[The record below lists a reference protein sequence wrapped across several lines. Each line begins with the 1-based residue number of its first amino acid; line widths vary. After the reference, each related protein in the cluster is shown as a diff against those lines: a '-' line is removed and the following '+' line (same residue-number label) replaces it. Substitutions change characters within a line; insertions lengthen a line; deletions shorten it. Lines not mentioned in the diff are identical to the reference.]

1 MKQAKEFFL
10 RRIAAVLAILMVV
23 VMLPIGT
30 PATATET
37 VPQEEKTE
45 LAAVAPEKEVVQTQ
59 GITADGLEYEVYSDY
74 VEIFRYNGSATELV
88 IPSEI
93 DGLPVKSINYYGIW
107 GCENLVSISFPATIT
122 SFHGLH
128 FASCKNVQNIYVD
141 EENPYYCT
149 VDGVLYDKEMT
160 RLCAYPKG
168 RQGSFVIPDSVTYLG
183 SYAFD
188 ECTKLTGITIPGSV
202 VEAGWNVFYGCSSL
216 TKVTIPGSLEVVEEY
231 MFENCTGLSSVT
243 IGSGITCI
251 SNSAFAGCSNLTS
264 VNIPESVT
272 TIGSDS
278 GWEGAFERCTSLQ
291 SITLPSNLKRI
302 DCNTF
307 WNCSSLQS
315 ISIPASVTDLG
326 DKPFYGCSSMNSIQV
341 ASGNG
346 VYTSK
351 DGILY
356 DKDMTELIYCPDNK
370 QGSVTVPNGVA
381 EIKPAAFANCAAL
394 TGIKL
399 PDTVTSVGWSTFQN
413 CSNLTSIN
421 IPDGITAIEYD
432 MFNGC
437 KSLASINIPDSVTSI
452 ESSAFSDCVGLTSVS
467 LPDGLRSIST
477 SAFSNCTSLK
487 SIEIPDTVTYLGAFS
502 FYGCSSLASFEI
514 PESETGIS
522 KGTFNGCKSLKE
534 ITIHEGV
541 TWISYYSFTGCE
553 SLSDVYYGGSRSGWK
568 AMHIGVEAN
577 EDLLNAKIH
586 YAKVDVHDTL
596 DELTDEDYWVL
607 SHIAYWN
614 FDKHLG
620 KTMKESLTDMGKWD
634 KTFEDTDMK
643 YSELCGAIGHWK
655 VVDVDNY
662 SNTNGFYG
670 VTFANGDDAVV
681 AYRGSIPLT
690 SADAVFS
697 KDALFDWVLN
707 DLYPILANRLF
718 SQGQYKNA
726 IAMYEN
732 AAKGYGNIAVTGHS
746 LGGGLADLI
755 SAHYGCRGVS
765 MNAISILDTCYT
777 KLPKLFGSSFA
788 GVDKWNFVDHANQ
801 FDLLAGS
808 FEIGFSAIG
817 ATTLKPV
824 IIHATDSNDYDI
836 TKVVYYHGLGSYITR
851 NAQGEPALT
860 GRTGAFIPSST
871 ISNHMATTGT
881 SIDLGTSGNNFINKG
896 LSVATARTSYGGDG
910 HDTISSNV
918 WNDTIIGGKG
928 SDDLDGSWGDDTYA
942 YYKGD
947 GVDIIH
953 DIGGDD
959 RLILLGFDE
968 DDTFSVVEDP
978 GSDYICITNGGKDI
992 VRISKKNREYVLFTT
1007 NRFKIVLD
1015 HGNDSQTEVFDIT
1028 DAFDKYKSGQHLY
1041 IGCPVHVE
1049 VLDPDGNVV
1058 YTLTDGEVGT
1068 WYTEYGNF
1076 YVFEEENGEYGK
1088 VLDLVEG
1095 YTARIVGADE
1105 GTMDVTY
1112 QVPVDGE
1119 LTDPVSVSG
1128 VPVTE
1133 NLTATIEETEDGD
1146 VYLVIDEDSDGETDS
1161 ERKLYGEC
1169 PFTDVPE
1176 GSFYYEPVMWAVEEG
1191 ITNGATETTYNPN
1204 GTCLRAQVVTFL
1216 HRADGNPEPTSTRN
1230 PFTDVKSGD
1239 FFYKPVLWAV
1249 EKGITNGTSAT
1260 TFGSYANCNRAAVV
1274 TFLWRAAGSPE
1285 PESTANPFV
1294 DVKATDFFYKPV
1306 LWAVENGITNGVD
1319 ATHFGPTADCNRAQV
1334 VTFLYRAFN

>member
-1 MKQAKEFFL
+1 MLTTKRCISLILVAILFLGLIPSTASAGQNVLTGEGPSDGAWPYVSQSKVLSTEVTGTMLDLSEIPDMDSAPGKRLGIYGGHTYTLFDGTASSWADAKEYC
-10 RRIAAVLAILMVV
+10 
-23 VMLPIGT
+23 
-30 PATATET
+30 
-37 VPQEEKTE
+37 E
-45 LAAVAPEKEVVQTQ
+45 LL
-59 GITADGLEYEVYSDY
+59 GGHL
-74 VEIFRYNGSATELV
+74 
-88 IPSEI
+88 
-93 DGLPVKSINYYGIW
+93 
-107 GCENLVSISFPATIT
+107 ATIT
-122 SFHGLH
+122 S
-128 FASCKNVQNIYVD
+128 A
-141 EENPYYCT
+141 EENAFLYNYMQNCGYSNAYWGLTDQNVEGVWEWCTGEPVTYLNWASGEPNDDYDSAEDFGMFWDEKPGGVWNDGVFGDDGQAFLCEWDCILPEAMAIYNDHAYMLVQADVSSWEDAQTYCESMGGHLATITSAEENDFIYSYIVECGYRNAYFGLTEKNNEGEWEWVTGEPVEYLNWHSGEPNDENGHENYAMFYYKFSDGTWNDGDFGQGT
-149 VDGVLYDKEMT
+149 VDGEKNFICEWDT
-160 RLCAYPKG
+160 A
-168 RQGSFVIPDSVTYLG
+168 
-183 SYAFD
+183 
-188 ECTKLTGITIPGSV
+188 V
-202 VEAGWNVFYGCSSL
+202 VAHD
-216 TKVTIPGSLEVVEEY
+216 
-231 MFENCTGLSSVT
+231 T
-243 IGSGITCI
+243 IG
-251 SNSAFAGCSNLTS
+251 
-264 VNIPESVT
+264 
-272 TIGSDS
+272 
-278 GWEGAFERCTSLQ
+278 
-291 SITLPSNLKRI
+291 
-302 DCNTF
+302 
-307 WNCSSLQS
+307 
-315 ISIPASVTDLG
+315 
-326 DKPFYGCSSMNSIQV
+326 
-341 ASGNG
+341 
-346 VYTSK
+346 
-351 DGILY
+351 
-356 DKDMTELIYCPDNK
+356 
-370 QGSVTVPNGVA
+370 
-381 EIKPAAFANCAAL
+381 
-394 TGIKL
+394 
-399 PDTVTSVGWSTFQN
+399 
-413 CSNLTSIN
+413 
-421 IPDGITAIEYD
+421 
-432 MFNGC
+432 
-437 KSLASINIPDSVTSI
+437 
-452 ESSAFSDCVGLTSVS
+452 
-467 LPDGLRSIST
+467 
-477 SAFSNCTSLK
+477 
-487 SIEIPDTVTYLGAFS
+487 
-502 FYGCSSLASFEI
+502 
-514 PESETGIS
+514 
-522 KGTFNGCKSLKE
+522 
-534 ITIHEGV
+534 
-541 TWISYYSFTGCE
+541 
-553 SLSDVYYGGSRSGWK
+553 
-568 AMHIGVEAN
+568 
-577 EDLLNAKIH
+577 
-586 YAKVDVHDTL
+586 
-596 DELTDEDYWVL
+596 ELTEVDYWVL

-614 FDKHLG
+614 FDKYLG
-620 KTMKESLTDMGKWD
+620 KTMKEALTGMGKWD

-655 VVDVDNY
+655 LVDVENY
-662 SNTNGFYG
+662 SNINGFYG

-746 LGGGLADLI
+746 LGGGLADII

-777 KLPKLFGSSFA
+777 KLPKLFGFSFA

-808 FEIGFSAIG
+808 FEIAFSAIG
-817 ATTLKPV
+817 ATKLKPV
-824 IIHATDSNDYDI
+824 IIHATDSNDPDI
-836 TKVVYYHGLGSYITR
+836 TKLVYYHGLGSYITR
-851 NAQGEPALT
+851 NAQGKPALT

-910 HDTISSNV
+910 HDTISTNV

-928 SDDLDGSWGDDTYA
+928 SDDLDGSWGNDTYA

-947 GVDIIH
+947 DVDIIH

-992 VRISKKNREYVLFTT
+992 VRISKKNREYTLFTT

-1028 DAFDKYKSGQHLY
+1028 DAFDKYKSGEHLY

-1058 YTLTDGEVGT
+1058 YTLTDGEVGS
-1068 WYTEYGNF
+1068 WYTDYGNF

-1095 YTARIVGADE
+1095 YAARIVGAGE
-1105 GTMDVTY
+1105 GTMEVTY

-1133 NLTATIEETEDGD
+1133 HLSATIEESEDGD

-1191 ITNGATETTYNPN
+1191 ITSGATETTYNPG

-1230 PFTDVKSGD
+1230 PFTDVKPGD

-1249 EKGITNGTSAT
+1249 EKGITSGVSAT
-1260 TFGSYANCNRAAVV
+1260 AFGSYSNCNRAAVV

-1285 PESTANPFV
+1285 PESTNNPFV
-1294 DVKATDFFYKPV
+1294 DVKTTDFFYKPV
-1306 LWAVENGITNGVD
+1306 LWAVENGITAGID